1 MKPFLP
7 LLITAILIGCQTQKK
22 ETQSSAFLDFE
33 NDPDAPAQN
42 RELLIPILGDT
53 VAGYAFIANGKEPKE
68 TVILAHGFP
77 GNDNQFDLAQSIRRA
92 GKNVI
97 HFNYRGTWG
106 SQGELLYSNELEDL
120 DEIIKYLCLPEI
132 SERLRVKTE
141 GFTILGRSYGGG
153 LALIAGSQN
162 EKVNRIIS
170 ISGTNYGAI
179 VGPYDHT
186 DSIEFFRPYMQ
197 RQVMINVDIDAFL
210 QDMIDNKEQFNVV
223 TYKEDLS
230 KKEVLIIEDSDRN
243 LSWINKLEGVKLVKV
258 PSDHGFVNRRIQM
271 IETVVQ
277 WLNGEPIE

>member
-1 MKPFLP
+1 MKTALN
-7 LLITAILIGCQTQKK
+7 LLVLVCLFGCQTKEKK
-22 ETQSSAFLDFE
+22 TESNAFLDFE
-33 NDPDAPAQN
+33 NDPEAPALN

-53 VAGYAFIANGKEPKE
+53 VAGYAFIANGPEPKE

-77 GNDNQFDLAQSIRRA
+77 GNDNQFDLAQSIRRV

-120 DEIIKYLCLPEI
+120 DEVINYLCLPENA
-132 SERLRVKTE
+132 EKLRIRTD

-162 EKVNRIIS
+162 DKVKRIIS
-170 ISGTNYGAI
+170 ISGTNYGEI
-179 VGPYDHT
+179 VKTYDHI
-186 DSIEFFRPYMQ
+186 DSISFFRPYMK
-197 RQVMINVDIDAFL
+197 RQVMINVDLDAFL
-210 QDMIDNKEQFNVV
+210 QDMIDNKERFNVV
-223 TYKEDLS
+223 THKEALS

-243 LSWINKLEGVKLVKV
+243 LGWIEQLEGIELVNL

-271 IETVVQ
+271 IETVVE
-277 WLNGEPIE
+277 WLNSDH